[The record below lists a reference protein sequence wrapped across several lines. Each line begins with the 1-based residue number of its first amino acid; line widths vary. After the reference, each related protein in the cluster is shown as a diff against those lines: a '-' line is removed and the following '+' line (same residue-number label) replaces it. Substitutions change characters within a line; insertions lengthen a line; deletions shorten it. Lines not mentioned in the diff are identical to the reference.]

1 MTTDHAQT
9 ENNKLFVGNL
19 SRGIR
24 RQELKEY
31 FSQWG
36 EVAYT
41 SVALEK
47 DSGRSRGFWFVT
59 FVNEEDAVKAQAEA
73 NEKELDGR
81 TIYIDFA
88 RARDDAEQDA
98 WEQQEEQ
105 EQQEEEQTEEQAF

>member
-1 MTTDHAQT
+1 MTDQLET
-9 ENNKLFVGNL
+9 NKLFVGNL
-19 SRGIR
+19 HWNVR

-47 DSGRSRGFWFVT
+47 DSWRSRWFWFVT
-59 FVNEEDAVKAQAEA
+59 FVNESDAIKAQAEA

-88 RARDDAEQDA
+88 RARDDAGQDA
-98 WEQQEEQ
+98 W